1 MNSLFSFLIIII
13 SCVLCAVTPTQAQ
26 DVHPHFPLNRD
37 VKRRENRALNLSD
50 YPPLGIQIPVDHF
63 NTSDNRTYNNRY
75 WINDVYYKGSGPVF
89 FFDVGEANAHPTA
102 ANCLDASSHPSNAV
116 MALAKRFD
124 GIVVI
129 FEHRFYGESFP
140 MPMNT
145 TSGHALDAGAYQYL
159 NIEQALEDVVYF
171 SNVFQH
177 PNPRPFWSSLTP
189 ARTPWVWIGGS
200 YPGTRGAIMRIR
212 NPEIIFATWASSAPI
227 ETRIV
232 DQVLMNGTKNE
243 VLKLKTQLSNAIDP
257 DMQSQA
263 HESFGPTDPGL
274 LEDVDVARAL
284 ESPLT
289 GYQYYGLDVFLQPFC
304 DRMETMNSTIDSSD
318 NGIALSHNISMA
330 WSAFLVG
337 IAGIHTDAL
346 SPLGIAGIFTNASS
360 PFESI
365 GPAEAIRS
373 WLNQLCSELCAF
385 HCGNPKNPHTIQSRF
400 MSIDTYQEYCNN
412 TFPGILPSKPDVFK
426 LNRYGGWRMNPS
438 NTMWTA
444 GELDPLTALTPA
456 STLEDAPGRRSVQ
469 MIPDAGMPPPDDEIF
484 GIVHEGM
491 VHAVDL
497 SAGDGTE
504 KAFNDSVSLFQKA
517 LAKWLPAFESH

>member
-171 SNVFQH
+171 N
-177 PNPRPFWSSLTP
+177 
-189 ARTPWVWIGGS
+189 
-200 YPGTRGAIMRIR
+200 
-212 NPEIIFATWASSAPI
+212 
-227 ETRIV
+227 
-232 DQVLMNGTKNE
+232 
-243 VLKLKTQLSNAIDP
+243 P

>member
-159 NIEQALEDVVYF
+159 NIEQALEDVVADYTHVI
-171 SNVFQH
+171 N
-177 PNPRPFWSSLTP
+177 W
-189 ARTPWVWIGGS
+189 
-200 YPGTRGAIMRIR
+200 
-212 NPEIIFATWASSAPI
+212 
-227 ETRIV
+227 V

-257 DMQSQA
+257 DMRSQA

-330 WSAFLVG
+330 WSAFLH
-337 IAGIHTDAL
+337 ADY
-346 SPLGIAGIFTNASS
+346 
-360 PFESI
+360 
-365 GPAEAIRS
+365 RS
-373 WLNQLCSELCAF
+373 WLYQLCSELCAF

-400 MSIDTYQEYCNN
+400 VSIDTYQEYCNN